1 LRNIALPIHAH
12 WRAVRRTLPLFCLG
26 ISVFAAVPAIGAADN
41 AAQPAA
47 AAAPAANPLA
57 SLPDPL
63 DLIPKPAP
71 VDDPRTQSLLNIGKQ
86 IRDLAQYSNGPGLI
100 VCQPQ
105 VTDAALRDFANGC
118 GAWLHV
124 AAAGRVEFDR
134 TPQLS
139 SLSRVLDEL
148 RTSDLALGE
157 TDARE
162 LGRLFGVTQF
172 AIGKLSGDGDNLT
185 LTYHVYPI
193 ASRVAPGKD
202 WTLTGNKAA
211 IVAALPGLADN
222 IAQAA
227 GGSTTPAA
235 SISLTAD
242 DLALLGRLFLRD
254 STAIASAADCTRLAD
269 LESKDPLAAVCYWRF
284 GRANQTQLNHSVD
297 HALKAAAPNPLLILE
312 ATLSDRPYVTKERL
326 PVDTLFVSHK
336 QNYLLA
342 TAETLIERESHY
354 RVAERKAAEATVR
367 SSTTNPEAWRTLGA
381 TINIAT
387 TDLWH
392 SRAPADLNDAERA
405 ASARLRQDSFTCFQ
419 KCSQLDTHYGAG
431 CLDLSTSAED
441 QGQRDVALK
450 AFWDAVALDPEKCNV
465 FAWGLSLYGPG
476 HMKDGG
482 KRQLI
487 AKLATR
493 MDVKLALAMSDTSDP
508 KAFVVTLR
516 GARFK
521 DEAAALKTSFQ
532 TELAAQAQA
541 QTDNADPRIKLA
553 KWSELDGDW
562 QKALTLYRE
571 AIKIDPLNGA
581 AYCSAA
587 DMLDKL
593 DKTDDAIAQYRK
605 ALEVDPD
612 EQNARYGLAW
622 DLKHTEHFAEAE
634 KVLNEALL
642 AEPFSAPHHYALA
655 VTYRAGNKLDPAITE
670 FQRTLE
676 LDPSFDAYA
685 ELCGALYSAAR
696 YDDAV
701 RVARQALNVDPYN
714 ADVIN
719 TTTAVFL
726 KKNEPGRGQLLAQY
740 AIQLNEDDPQAHEN
754 LAEAYMQLN
763 KIPQARDEWS
773 KVVKLDD
780 PATTKI
786 AKDFLAKYP
795 G

>member
-1 LRNIALPIHAH
+1 M
-12 WRAVRRTLPLFCLG
+12 
-26 ISVFAAVPAIGAADN
+26 
-41 AAQPAA
+41 
-47 AAAPAANPLA
+47 
-57 SLPDPL
+57 
-63 DLIPKPAP
+63 
-71 VDDPRTQSLLNIGKQ
+71 DDPRTQSLLNIG
-86 IRDLAQYSNGPGLI
+86 IPLRDLAQYSNGPGLI

-105 VTDAALRDFANGC
+105 VTEPALRDFADGC

-134 TPQLS
+134 TPQLT
-139 SLSRVLDEL
+139 SLSRAQDEL
-148 RTSDLALGE
+148 RTPDLALSE
-157 TDARE
+157 TNARE
-162 LGRLFGVTQF
+162 LGGMFGITQF

-193 ASRVAPGKD
+193 ASRVAAGKE
-202 WTLTGNKAA
+202 WTLTGSKSA
-211 IVAALPGLADN
+211 IAAALPGLADS

-227 GGSTTPAA
+227 GGSAAPAA
-235 SISLTAD
+235 AISLTAD
-242 DLALLGRLFLRD
+242 DLALLGRLFLHD
-254 STAIASAADCTRLAD
+254 GTASAGAADCARLAA
-269 LESKDPLAAVCYWRF
+269 LEAKDPLAAACYWRF
-284 GRANQTQLNHSVD
+284 GRANQTQLNRSVD
-297 HALKAAAPNPLLILE
+297 HALSAAAPSPLLILE
-312 ATLSDRPYVTKERL
+312 AALSDRAYVTSERL
-326 PVDTLFVSHK
+326 AVDTLYAQHPH
-336 QNYLLA
+336 NYLLA
-342 TAETLIERESHY
+342 TAETLIERESRY

-367 SSTTNPEAWRTLGA
+367 SSTNNPEAWRTLGW
-381 TINIAT
+381 TIDFAT

-392 SRAPADLNDAERA
+392 GRSPADLSDTERA

-419 KCSQLDTHYGAG
+419 KCSGLDTHYGIG
-431 CLDLSTSAED
+431 CLDLSTAAED
-441 QGQRDVALK
+441 QGQRDIAVK

-493 MDVKLALAMSDTSDP
+493 MDIKQALALSATSDP

-521 DEAAALKTSFQ
+521 DEAATLKSGFQ
-532 TELAAQAQA
+532 TELAAQALA
-541 QTDNADPRIKLA
+541 QPDSADPRIMLA
-553 KWSELDGDW
+553 QWSELDGDW

-571 AIKIDPLNGA
+571 AIRIAPQNGS
-581 AYCSAA
+581 AYCSAG

-593 DKTDDAIAQYRK
+593 DKPDDAIAQYRK

-612 EQNARYGLAW
+612 EQGARYSLGW
-622 DLKHTEHFAEAE
+622 DLKRAERFAEAE

-655 VTYRAGNKLDPAITE
+655 VTYRAGNKLDAAIPE

-714 ADVIN
+714 ADVVN

-726 KKNEPGRGQLLAQY
+726 KKGEPGRGQLLAQY
-740 AIQLNEDDPQAHEN
+740 AVQLNADDPQAHEN
-754 LAEAYMQLN
+754 LAEAYLQLN

-773 KVVKLDD
+773 KVVKLAE
-780 PATTKI
+780 PATTK
-786 AKDFLAKYP
+786 AAQDFLAKYP
-795 G
+795 GG